1 MYFARFD
8 LGLYS
13 QLFVALT
20 RHVNHVVQMDALRC
34 CCVLSRLQWHANA
47 VLGFHGL
54 SMLALSLTSMWYK
67 LLIFGLLQALR
78 RSECHA
84 VPWPGHARTCFWRN
98 SCQWPLGT
106 GIPGNSWEF
115 VGIPTLI
122 ENVHESAF
130 TWNILFRQPA
140 AVNCDCTEIPCTTS
154 VPMQYCGV
162 PRFEKWVK
170 SIGEMKYTFLDL
182 LLMQTNTNSMLPST
196 ETSTPNKISQSIGCP
211 D

>member
-1 MYFARFD
+1 MACKCGPR
-8 LGLYS
+8 
-13 QLFVALT
+13 
-20 RHVNHVVQMDALRC
+20 
-34 CCVLSRLQWHANA
+34 
-47 VLGFHGL
+47 
-54 SMLALSLTSMWYK
+54 
-67 LLIFGLLQALR
+67 
-78 RSECHA
+78 
-84 VPWPGHARTCFWRN
+84 VPWLEHARTFFDINVVQIADLRAVASFAAVRMSCGSVAWACSHLFLEKFLLVATRN
-98 SCQWPLGT
+98 R
-106 GIPGNSWEF
+106 NSWEF
-115 VGIPTLI
+115 VGIRR
-122 ENVHESAF
+122 NS
-130 TWNILFRQPA
+130 NPA